1 VIIDGEYRGSTPLI
15 IERIEPGTYGVTF
28 SRFGYA
34 KLSTPVRVES
44 GKTTEVSGM
53 LIPLTGS
60 LDIITIPDGARI
72 LLDTINLGVTPIS
85 LPNMTVGNHTLTV
98 LKERYVSAERT
109 VTVVENRTTQITI
122 SLVSASP
129 PLVDTLRAAGPAPAT
144 LIAGFFTILLV
155 FRYLR

>member
-1 VIIDGEYRGSTPLI
+1 
-15 IERIEPGTYGVTF
+15 
-28 SRFGYA
+28 
-34 KLSTPVRVES
+34 
-44 GKTTEVSGM
+44 M

-122 SLVSASP
+122 SLVPASP
-129 PLVDTLRAAGPAPAT
+129 PLLGTLRAAGPVPAN
-144 LIAGFFTILLV
+144 LIVGVITILLV
-155 FRYLR
+155 TRYLRREQ